1 MLLPLHLDANT
12 VMHAE
17 GLLLLVVPTTIVV
30 GLGLEKLRM
39 HRQGNDSAPPDP
51 VPAPSES
58 GVGHTPAAGGAAK
71 RRGGGSARGGG
82 RRAR

>member
-12 VMHAE
+12 VIHLE
-17 GLLLLVVPTTIVV
+17 GLLLLVVPTTVVV

-39 HRQGNDSAPPDP
+39 SRQSNRSSTPEPIPMTPEPSAGQT
-51 VPAPSES
+51 PST
-58 GVGHTPAAGGAAK
+58 GRGAK
-71 RRGGGSARGGG
+71 RRGGESSRGGG

>member
-12 VMHAE
+12 VIHLE
-17 GLLLLVVPTTIVV
+17 GLLLLLVPTTVVV

-39 HRQGNDSAPPDP
+39 RRQGNRPAAPESLPTW
-51 VPAPSES
+51 SES
-58 GVGHTPAAGGAAK
+58 SAVHTPSTGHAAK
-71 RRGGGSARGGG
+71 YRGGGSSRGGG